1 MKRLVLLLMVLL
13 SLGWCAAEEAA
24 EKVADCLPVDQ

>member
-13 SLGWCAAEEAA
+13 SLGWCAAEEL
-24 EKVADCLPVDQ
+24 ADCLPVDQ